1 MNYNHRL
8 DKVKHH
14 VHHFFGTKALA
25 QLSYHNL
32 VHTESV
38 VGNAVKIANH
48 YRLEDKET
56 FIVVTAAWFHDTGYS
71 TGEAAGHEKR
81 GAAMAAEFLRSEE
94 VEEEVIAEVE
104 GCILAT
110 VWPQKPVNFLQQ
122 VVCDAD
128 LYHLGTPE
136 FGDWNKLVRK
146 EAEQRLG
153 RKIDK
158 AEWRK
163 STIKLLE
170 NHEYQT
176 DYCRDLLDKQKKKN
190 LEKLKQKLMED
201 ALEEAAAQESQ
212 ERAVSAT
219 PAAETPVTSPAT
231 STVADL
237 PVIKHHK
244 EAFIPEIAEGKK
256 KKDDRPD
263 KGIETMFR
271 ISSNNHQRLSDMA
284 DNKAHIMITTT
295 SIIISVLLSVL
306 VRKLEDNAYLIIPT
320 MMLLTVCMITMVF
333 SILST
338 RPTIPRGTFTQD
350 DIDAKSVN
358 LLFFGNFYRMSFNEY
373 SKGMQTMMNDR
384 DFLYGSLT
392 KDVYSQGVVL
402 GRKYRLLRVAYN
414 VFMFGIV
421 ISVVAF
427 VIASIFFEH

>member
-81 GAAMAAEFLRSEE
+81 GAEMAAEFLRSEE
-94 VEEEVIAEVE
+94 VDEDVIAEVE

-110 VWPQKPVNFLQQ
+110 VWPQKPANFLQQ

-136 FGDWNKLVRK
+136 FSDWNKLVRK
-146 EAEQRLG
+146 EAEHRLG

-158 AEWRK
+158 TEWRK

-190 LEKLKQKLMED
+190 LDKLKQKLLEETLAASQEKVEEED
-201 ALEEAAAQESQ
+201 AVPKAIEIAAAE
-212 ERAVSAT
+212 
-219 PAAETPVTSPAT
+219 P
-231 STVADL
+231 L
-237 PVIKHHK
+237 PVARHK
-244 EAFIPEIAEGKK
+244 EEKTFIPEIAEGKK
-256 KKDDRPD
+256 RKDDRPD

-306 VRKLEDNAYLIIPT
+306 VRKLEDNAYLILPT
-320 MMLLTVCMITMVF
+320 MMLLTVCMVTMVF

>member
-38 VGNAVKIANH
+38 VANAVKIANH

-81 GAAMAAEFLRSEE
+81 GAEMAAEFLRSEE
-94 VEEEVIAEVE
+94 VEEEVIAEVK

-110 VWPQKPVNFLQQ
+110 VWPQKPTNFLQQ

-136 FGDWNKLVRK
+136 FSDWNKLVRK

-158 AEWRK
+158 AEWRR

-190 LEKLKQKLMED
+190 LEKLKQKLLEDVLEASQQAVEEKDDSLKAMETS
-201 ALEEAAAQESQ
+201 AAD
-212 ERAVSAT
+212 
-219 PAAETPVTSPAT
+219 P
-231 STVADL
+231 L
-237 PVIKHHK
+237 PVIRHK
-244 EAFIPEIAEGKK
+244 EEKTFIPEIAEGKK
-256 KKDDRPD
+256 KKDERPD

-306 VRKLEDNAYLIIPT
+306 VRKLEDNAYLILPT
-320 MMLLTVCMITMVF
+320 MMLLTVCMVTMVF

-338 RPTIPRGTFTQD
+338 RPTIPAGTFTQH

-358 LLFFGNFYRMSFNEY
+358 LLFFGNFYRMSFDEY

>member
-32 VHTESV
+32 THTESV
-38 VGNAVKIANH
+38 VANAVKIANH

-71 TGEAAGHEKR
+71 TGEAVGHEKR

-94 VEEEVIAEVE
+94 VDEDVITEVE

-110 VWPQKPVNFLQQ
+110 VWPQSPANFLQQ
-122 VVCDAD
+122 IVCDAD
-128 LYHLGTPE
+128 LFHLGTPE
-136 FGDWNKLVRK
+136 FSDWNKLVRK

-158 AEWRK
+158 TEWRK

-190 LEKLKQKLMED
+190 LEKLKQKL
-201 ALEEAAAQESQ
+201 LEESLEASVEQDQPVETAL
-212 ERAVSAT
+212 
-219 PAAETPVTSPAT
+219 AETVSLET
-231 STVADL
+231 ADV
-237 PVIKHHK
+237 PVIKHK
-244 EAFIPEIAEGKK
+244 EEKAFVPEIAEGKK

-306 VRKLEDNAYLIIPT
+306 VRKLEDNAYLILPT
-320 MMLLTVCMITMVF
+320 MMLLTVCMVTMVF

-338 RPTIPRGTFTQD
+338 RPTIPPGTFTQH
-350 DIDAKSVN
+350 DIDEKSVN
-358 LLFFGNFYRMSFNEY
+358 LLFFGNFYRMSFDEY

-402 GRKYRLLRVAYN
+402 GRKYRLLRVGYN

>member
-81 GAAMAAEFLRSEE
+81 GAEMAAEFLRSEE
-94 VEEEVIAEVE
+94 VDEDVIAEVE

-110 VWPQKPVNFLQQ
+110 VWPQKPANFLQQ

-136 FGDWNKLVRK
+136 FSDWNKLVRK
-146 EAEQRLG
+146 EAEHRLG

-158 AEWRK
+158 TEWRK

-190 LEKLKQKLMED
+190 LDKLKQKLLEETLAASQEKVEEED
-201 ALEEAAAQESQ
+201 AVPKAIEIAAAE
-212 ERAVSAT
+212 
-219 PAAETPVTSPAT
+219 P
-231 STVADL
+231 L
-237 PVIKHHK
+237 PVARHK
-244 EAFIPEIAEGKK
+244 EEKTFIPEIAEGKK

-306 VRKLEDNAYLIIPT
+306 VRKLEDNAYLILPT
-320 MMLLTVCMITMVF
+320 MMLLTVCMVTMVF

>member
-38 VGNAVKIANH
+38 VANAVKIANH

-81 GAAMAAEFLRSEE
+81 GAELAAEFLRSEE
-94 VEEEVIAEVE
+94 VDEDVIAEVQ

-110 VWPQKPVNFLQQ
+110 VWPQNPANFLQQ

-158 AEWRK
+158 AEWRR

-170 NHEYQT
+170 NHQYQT
-176 DYCRDLLDKQKKKN
+176 DYCRDLLDKQKRKN
-190 LEKLKQKLMED
+190 LEKLKQKLLED
-201 ALEEAAAQESQ
+201 EQEASAQESGPV
-212 ERAVSAT
+212 ASVAT
-219 PAAETPVTSPAT
+219 NAETV
-231 STVADL
+231 VADY
-237 PVIKHHK
+237 VIKHK
-244 EAFIPEIAEGKK
+244 EEKAFIPEIAEGKK

-306 VRKLEDNAYLIIPT
+306 VRKLEDNAYLILPT
-320 MMLLTVCMITMVF
+320 MMLLTVCMVTMVF

-338 RPTIPRGTFTQD
+338 RPTIPPGTFTQH

-358 LLFFGNFYRMSFNEY
+358 LLFFGNFYRMSFDEY

-421 ISVVAF
+421 ISVIAF